1 MDLNKFLKNFGMLFV
16 VIGMVAGILFI
27 GGALMTRSFPLI
39 FMGVMF
45 PLIFCGVGGFFAWIG
60 ASALKREEKIAEEGV
75 AVMGKIFDYVP
86 DYQMTMN
93 GQPTLSLVVRYKK
106 DGLIKQAVVRT
117 GYTDTASIPRGATV
131 TISLLNGEAALV
143 PGSISDVKLPD
154 EENLLNPDID
164 PEKIQTSIGA
174 SCPACGAT
182 LIVPVGMSAIC
193 PYCGRKVVAGTD
205 GSIR

>member
-1 MDLNKFLKNFGMLFV
+1 MDLNKFLKVFGLLFV
-16 VIGMVAGILFI
+16 VIGAVVGILFI
-27 GGALMTRSFPLI
+27 SLSIVTRSYPMI

-45 PLIFCGVGGFFAWIG
+45 PLVFCGVGGFFAWIG
-60 ASALKREEKIAEEGV
+60 GSALKREEKIAEEGV
-75 AVMGKIFDYVP
+75 AIMGKIFDYVP

-93 GQPTLSLVVRYKK
+93 GQPTLSLE

>member
-1 MDLNKFLKNFGMLFV
+1 MDLNKFLKVFELLFV
-16 VIGMVAGILFI
+16 VIGAVVGILFI
-27 GGALMTRSFPLI
+27 SLSIVTRSYPMI

-45 PLIFCGVGGFFAWIG
+45 PLVFCGVGGFFAWIG
-60 ASALKREEKIAEEGV
+60 MSALKREEKIAEEGV
-75 AVMGKIFDYVP
+75 AIMGKIFDYVP

>member
-1 MDLNKFLKNFGMLFV
+1 MDLNKFLKVFGLLFV
-16 VIGMVAGILFI
+16 VIGAVVGILFI
-27 GGALMTRSFPLI
+27 SLSIVTRSYPMI

-45 PLIFCGVGGFFAWIG
+45 PLVFCGVGGFFAWIG
-60 ASALKREEKIAEEGV
+60 MSALKREEKIAEEGV
-75 AVMGKIFDYVP
+75 A
-86 DYQMTMN
+86 
-93 GQPTLSLVVRYKK
+93 LVVRYKK

>member
-1 MDLNKFLKNFGMLFV
+1 MDLNKFLKVFGLLFV
-16 VIGMVAGILFI
+16 VIGAVVGILFI
-27 GGALMTRSFPLI
+27 SLSIVTRSYPMI

-45 PLIFCGVGGFFAWIG
+45 PLVFCGVGGFFAWIG
-60 ASALKREEKIAEEGV
+60 MSALKREEKIAEEGV
-75 AVMGKIFDYVP
+75 AIMGKIFDYVP

>member
-1 MDLNKFLKNFGMLFV
+1 M
-16 VIGMVAGILFI
+16 
-27 GGALMTRSFPLI
+27 I

-45 PLIFCGVGGFFAWIG
+45 PLVFCGVGGFFAWIG
-60 ASALKREEKIAEEGV
+60 GSALKREEKIAEEGV
-75 AVMGKIFDYVP
+75 AIMGKIFDYVP

-93 GQPTLSLVVRYKK
+93 GQPTLSLIVRYKK

-117 GYTDTASIPRGATV
+117 GYTDTAAIPRGATV

>member
-1 MDLNKFLKNFGMLFV
+1 MDLNKFLKYFGMLFV

-60 ASALKREEKIAEEGV
+60 GSALMREEKI
-75 AVMGKIFDYVP
+75 
-86 DYQMTMN
+86 
-93 GQPTLSLVVRYKK
+93 R
-106 DGLIKQAVVRT
+106 
-117 GYTDTASIPRGATV
+117 
-131 TISLLNGEAALV
+131 
-143 PGSISDVKLPD
+143 
-154 EENLLNPDID
+154 
-164 PEKIQTSIGA
+164 TSIGA
-174 SCPACGAT
+174 SCPASGAT

>member
-1 MDLNKFLKNFGMLFV
+1 MNTNTIFKWLGLLFV
-16 VIGMVAGILFI
+16 VLGAVIGIGLIAAGAAS
-27 GGALMTRSFPLI
+27 GEGTLI
-39 FMGVMF
+39 FMGVFFIAM
-45 PLIFCGVGGFFAWIG
+45 FCGIGGFFAWIG
-60 ASALKREEKIAEEGV
+60 ISALRREEKIAEEGV
-75 AVMGKIFDYVP
+75 AIMGKIFDYVP

-117 GYTDTASIPRGATV
+117 GYTDTAAIPRGATV

>member
-1 MDLNKFLKNFGMLFV
+1 MDLNKFLKVFGLLFV
-16 VIGMVAGILFI
+16 VIGAVVGILFTSLSI
-27 GGALMTRSFPLI
+27 VTRSYPMI

-45 PLIFCGVGGFFAWIG
+45 PLVFCGVGGFFAWIG
-60 ASALKREEKIAEEGV
+60 MSALKREEKIAEEGV
-75 AVMGKIFDYVP
+75 AIMGKIFDYVP

-117 GYTDTASIPRGATV
+117 GYTDTAAIPRGATV

>member
-27 GGALMTRSFPLI
+27 GGALMTRNFPLI

-117 GYTDTASIPRGATV
+117 GYTDTAAIPRGSTV

-164 PEKIQTSIGA
+164 PEKIRTSIGA